1 MKLET
6 SYLAD
11 NVIVVNTPNGFA
23 NWLADFLILTKA
35 RVNVLVVATTF
46 VGFALHAD
54 VHSNW
59 LLLMNTLLGT
69 GCVAG
74 AAAAA
79 NQTLEWPF
87 DRNMVRTQR
96 RPIAAG
102 RFSIRTG
109 IAASALLL
117 AAGCLWLGIA
127 VNLRTVLIA
136 LMTFLVYVF
145 AYTPLKRLTAVC
157 VLVGAVAGA
166 LPVLIG
172 WAATGADLG
181 LWAAV
186 AFTILFLWQ
195 VPHFLAIAW
204 WFRADYAHAGYH
216 VLPFDDRHG
225 YWTASFALAF
235 ATVTVA
241 ISLVPVWLNQVTG
254 WYLFGGFLLGTIILV
269 CSIRLLIK
277 RSIKAAQLLFIASLV
292 YLPGLYLLM
301 LIFRKQP

>member
-1 MKLET
+1 MKPKT

-11 NVIVVNTPNGFA
+11 NVIVANTPNGFT

-46 VGFALHAD
+46 VGFALHAGI
-54 VHSNW
+54 HSNL

-109 IAASALLL
+109 IVVSASLL

-127 VNLRTVLIA
+127 VNLRAMLIA
-136 LMTFLVYVF
+136 LLTFLIYVF
-145 AYTPLKRLTAVC
+145 AYTPLKRLTSVC
-157 VLVGAVAGA
+157 VVVGAVAGA

-204 WFRADYAHAGYH
+204 WFRTDYAHAGYH

-225 YWTASFALAF
+225 YWTAFFALAF
-235 ATVTVA
+235 AAVTVA
-241 ISLVPVWLNQVTG
+241 ISLVPAWLNQVAV

-269 CSIRLLIK
+269 FSIRLLIK
-277 RSIKAAQLLFIASLV
+277 RNIKAAQLLFIASLV

>member
-1 MKLET
+1 MKPET

-46 VGFALHAD
+46 VGFALHAG

-102 RFSIRTG
+102 RFSSRTG
-109 IAASALLL
+109 ITVSASLL

-127 VNLRTVLIA
+127 VNLRAMLIA
-136 LMTFLVYVF
+136 LLTFLIYVF
-145 AYTPLKRLTAVC
+145 AYTPLKRLTSVC

-195 VPHFLAIAW
+195 VTHFLAIAW
-204 WFRADYAHAGYH
+204 WFRTDYAHAGYR
-216 VLPFDDRHG
+216 VLPFNDRHG

-235 ATVTVA
+235 AAVTVA
-241 ISLVPVWLNQVTG
+241 ISLVPAWLNQVAV
-254 WYLFGGFLLGTIILV
+254 WYLFGGFLLATIILV
-269 CSIRLLIK
+269 FSIRLLIK
-277 RSIKAAQLLFIASLV
+277 RSVKAAQLLFIASLV